1 MTWEPMTLDEYA
13 ELQKATGEKI
23 VKIQGIWWS
32 QPRPFFFRPL
42 FPFTE
47 IVPQWQNHPPKSLFG
62 GVVHLVPA
70 DAYSNSCLNMF
81 LYESPKDY
89 ALEKLGAKHR
99 WTIKKA
105 KESFSAKRITSLEQF
120 LEEAPTIY
128 HSFYDR
134 TKYFYKP
141 ERLNKD
147 IFAAWAKPYFANS
160 KVVILGAYHGD
171 KLGAIDISY
180 QVEDVLIDDIFFS
193 DTESQSLQVTDFMI
207 HTLREAAK
215 SINARYLFRGF
226 PSGKATLDA
235 SKALRG
241 CKLLKMPAYFRIN
254 PMALFLS
261 KIFMKQSY
269 DKLTA
274 LVTFPE
280 Q

>member
-13 ELQKATGEKI
+13 EFQKATGEKV
-23 VKIQGIWWS
+23 VKIQGIWWA

-47 IVPQWQNHPPKSLFG
+47 IVPEWQKYPKKSLIG
-62 GVVHLVPA
+62 GVLHLVPA
-70 DAYSNSCLNMF
+70 DAYSNSCLNLF
-81 LYESPKDY
+81 LYESPEDY
-89 ALEKLGAKHR
+89 SLDKLGAKHR

-105 KESFSAKRITSLEQF
+105 KERFSAKRITSLEQF
-120 LEEAPTIY
+120 LEEAPPIY

-147 IFAAWAKPYFANS
+147 IFAAWAKPYFENS
-160 KVVILGAYHGD
+160 KVVILGAYHGG

-193 DTESQSLQVTDFMI
+193 DTESQSLQVTDFII

-226 PSGKATLDA
+226 PTGKATLDA
-235 SKALRG
+235 SKVLRG

-261 KIFMKQSY
+261 KVFMKQSY

-274 LVTFPE
+274 SVTFPE